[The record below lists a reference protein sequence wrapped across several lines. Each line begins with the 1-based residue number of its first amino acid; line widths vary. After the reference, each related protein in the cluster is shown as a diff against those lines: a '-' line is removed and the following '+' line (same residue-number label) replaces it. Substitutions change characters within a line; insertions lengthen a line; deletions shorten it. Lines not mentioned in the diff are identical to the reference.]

1 MCHFFIRSVLALG
14 TIRSRGILLKICLFS
29 LFRTNPRFISSCT
42 SVLEQCCLYLSDTGG
57 DWHPMTARAS
67 QDYLHKINKALVQR
81 GPVTFE
87 TFKDFVTS
95 PLSWE
100 RYSRPVLQR
109 KARDEARASSTWCY
123 KLFVSKNV
131 FPNSSLLFYDF
142 IPFSQEDDSFQRRD
156 FDELKKFLFPNGPW
170 ENTVLHQSRLTD
182 LWLKIQTW
190 MAALN
195 HDSMMLHGDRP
206 GTHLHGILEWWRNFV
221 PDPLPDP
228 APAVHA
234 PLQCATLPSPSQP
247 KLESSRLSSVIEEFQ
262 VDPPASD
269 GTPQVGLA
277 RKLAPPPPCG
287 CRICQRPLHENGMDA
302 ALLSVA
308 SMEVRPN
315 AKDCAFVEKGNT
327 IETSADRRFGR
338 MAVAT
343 ETRVSRSFSSS
354 NSDEDQ
360 SSEEVDSLQPPR
372 KKQKMT
378 YNFEHSAS
386 DTDSMMTEVDNGPP
400 ESSYEDD
407 LSVNEDFWSA
417 KSTAE
422 LSLASLD

>member
-1 MCHFFIRSVLALG
+1 
-14 TIRSRGILLKICLFS
+14 
-29 LFRTNPRFISSCT
+29 
-42 SVLEQCCLYLSDTGG
+42 
-57 DWHPMTARAS
+57 MTARAS

-100 RYSRPVLQR
+100 RYSRPVLRR

-195 HDSMMLHGDRP
+195 RDSMTLYGDRP
-206 GTHLHGILEWWRNFV
+206 GTRLHGILEWWRNFV
-221 PDPLPDP
+221 PNPLPDS
-228 APAVHA
+228 ASAVHI
-234 PLQCATLPSPSQP
+234 PPQCATLPFPSQTN
-247 KLESSRLSSVIEEFQ
+247 LESSRLSSVVEEF
-262 VDPPASD
+262 DPPASN

-277 RKLAPPPPCG
+277 HKLAPPLPPPCG

-308 SMEVRPN
+308 SMEVRPA
-315 AKDCAFVEKGNT
+315 AKHCAFVEEDDT

-400 ESSYEDD
+400 DSSYEDD

>member
-1 MCHFFIRSVLALG
+1 MSFLHQVSGALRMIRF
-14 TIRSRGILLKICLFS
+14 RGILLIISLFS
-29 LFRTNPRFISSCT
+29 LFMTNPRFISSCT

-100 RYSRPVLQR
+100 RYSRPVL
-109 KARDEARASSTWCY
+109 RDEARASSTWCY

-195 HDSMMLHGDRP
+195 RDSMTLYGDRP
-206 GTHLHGILEWWRNFV
+206 GTRLHGILEWWRNFV
-221 PDPLPDP
+221 PNPLPDS
-228 APAVHA
+228 ASAVHI
-234 PLQCATLPSPSQP
+234 PPQCATLPFPSQTN
-247 KLESSRLSSVIEEFQ
+247 LESSRLSSVVEEF
-262 VDPPASD
+262 DPPASN

-277 RKLAPPPPCG
+277 HKLAPPLPPPCG

-308 SMEVRPN
+308 SMEVRPA
-315 AKDCAFVEKGNT
+315 AKHCAFVEEDDT

-360 SSEEVDSLQPPR
+360 SSDEVDSLQPPR

-400 ESSYEDD
+400 DSSYEDD

>member
-1 MCHFFIRSVLALG
+1 MSFLHQVSVALRMIRF
-14 TIRSRGILLKICLFS
+14 RGILLIISLFS
-29 LFRTNPRFISSCT
+29 LFMTNPRFISSCT

-57 DWHPMTARAS
+57 DWHRMTARAS

-131 FPNSSLLFYDF
+131 FPNPSLLFYDF
-142 IPFSQEDDSFQRRD
+142 IPFSQEDASFQRRD
-156 FDELKKFLFPNGPW
+156 FDELKKFLSPNGPRD
-170 ENTVLHQSRLTD
+170 NTVLHQSRLTE
-182 LWLKIQTW
+182 LWFKIQNWLT
-190 MAALN
+190 ALN
-195 HDSMMLHGDRP
+195 RDSTTLHGDRP

-221 PDPLPDP
+221 PDPLRDP

-234 PLQCATLPSPSQP
+234 PLQCATLPFPSQTN
-247 KLESSRLSSVIEEFQ
+247 LESSRLSSVVEEL
-262 VDPPASD
+262 DPPASN

-277 RKLAPPPPCG
+277 HKLAPPLPPPCG
-287 CRICQRPLHENGMDA
+287 CRLCQRPLHENVMDA
-302 ALLSVA
+302 AALSVV
-308 SMEVRPN
+308 SMEVRPA
-315 AKDCAFVEKGNT
+315 AKHCAFVEEDDT

-360 SSEEVDSLQPPR
+360 SSEEADSLQPPR